1 MKSHLL
7 GAAVLAAVMC
17 LAPARSWALGFG
29 ADVGIE
35 KPQEGSAADTQGL
48 FGRLGLIGPLDLQL
62 DYARAHYDGERTDS
76 RYGIGLRL
84 EPFHL
89 GHWIPAL
96 WAGAGVIDVDSP
108 AYDGQLDFRELGLG
122 LVYAFNDFVRLELD
136 LRQGSRDQLVNH
148 ENGPAGETYRSG
160 SLALSVKF

>member
-7 GAAVLAAVMC
+7 GAAVLAAVM
-17 LAPARSWALGFG
+17 LVAPARSWALGFG
-29 ADVGIE
+29 ADVGVD
-35 KPQEGSAADTQGL
+35 KPQSGPTTGTRGL

-62 DYARAHYDGERTDS
+62 DYARADYDGDRTDS

-89 GHWIPAL
+89 GHWLPAL
-96 WAGAGVIDVDSP
+96 WAGAGVIDVDAPQMESNL
-108 AYDGQLDFRELGLG
+108 GFTELGLG
-122 LVYAFNDFVRLELD
+122 LVYAFNDHVRLELD
-136 LRQGSRDQLVNH
+136 VRQGSRSQLVDH
-148 ENGPAGETYRSG
+148 ENGPPAQDYRSG